1 MKTDLIDFA
10 HFNENMEQILISNI
24 MYDYSYFLLCI
35 VSSKMCYKIDISRP
49 SVLVI
54 MFIYII
60 DKCAIAY
67 HDINADFTLKKV

>member
-1 MKTDLIDFA
+1 
-10 HFNENMEQILISNI
+10 
-24 MYDYSYFLLCI
+24 
-35 VSSKMCYKIDISRP
+35 MCYKIDISRP

-67 HDINADFTLKKV
+67 HDINADFTLKKSLDILRVLRFSNKSSKFE